1 MDKRYKDLHIGD
13 TFPVEYGAYGN
24 WTDAVVVAID
34 RPYKDQPQYDY
45 ILEIEY
51 TIPSYRGNE
60 IFKDRFLENNRL
72 GK

>member
-13 TFPVEYGAYGN
+13 TFPIEYGAYGN
-24 WTDAVVVAID
+24 WTNAVVVGIE

-51 TIPSYRGNE
+51 TIPTYCGDK
-60 IFKDRFLENNRL
+60 IFKDRFVETDRL